1 MSLPEAFMAID
12 RGGGF
17 GLPANPF
24 TTRQT
29 RAGRL
34 PPLDAA
40 GRPLD
45 VAGLLADIERQG
57 AAGIEGPHGTGKSTL
72 LAALVAEAAAGGRQ
86 ARAWRLD
93 RRRDAWA
100 VARALLGT
108 PAGGLVCLDGWEAI
122 GGLGRWTIRLI
133 ARRWGVALVVTSHR
147 PTGLPLVI
155 RTAGSLPLLEA
166 IVGRLPSAGG
176 LIDRAD
182 LAAACQTQA
191 GNLREAL
198 LDLYD
203 RFEARA
209 RRQGS

>member
-1 MSLPEAFMAID
+1 MVDD
-12 RGGGF
+12 RSVGS

-24 TTRQT
+24 TTRHT
-29 RAGRL
+29 RPGMI
-34 PPLDAA
+34 PPLDPA
-40 GRPLD
+40 GQPLD
-45 VAGLLADIERQG
+45 VASLLAEIRRQG

-72 LAALVAEAAAGGRQ
+72 LAALAAEAAAGRTLAE
-86 ARAWRLD
+86 ARRLESG
-93 RRRDAWA
+93 RDAWA
-100 VARALLGT
+100 VARALLRARPGSL
-108 PAGGLVCLDGWEAI
+108 ACLDGWEAI
-122 GGLGRWTIRLI
+122 GGLSRWLVRFL
-133 ARRWGVALVVTSHR
+133 ARRQGVALVVTSHR

-182 LAAACQTQA
+182 LAAACQAQA

-203 RFEARA
+203 RFESRA
-209 RRQGS
+209 RWQGS

>member
-1 MSLPEAFMAID
+1 MVDDMSV
-12 RGGGF
+12 GS

-24 TTRQT
+24 TTRHT
-29 RAGRL
+29 RPGMI
-34 PPLDAA
+34 PPLDSA

-45 VAGLLADIERQG
+45 VASLLVEIGRQG

-72 LAALVAEAAAGGRQ
+72 LAALAAEATAGGRL
-86 ARAWRLD
+86 AERWRLD
-93 RRRDAWA
+93 RHRDAWV
-100 VARALLGT
+100 VARALSRA
-108 PAGGLVCLDGWEAI
+108 PAGSLVCLDGWEAI
-122 GGLGRWTIRLI
+122 GGLHRWLIRFL
-133 ARRWGVALVVTSHR
+133 ARRRGVALVVTSHR
-147 PTGLPLVI
+147 PSGLPLVI

-182 LAAACQTQA
+182 LAAACQAQA

-203 RFEARA
+203 RFESRA
-209 RRQGS
+209 RWQGS